1 MVHQTFLNLPAEKR
15 DRIVESAREEFS
27 SQEYEKT
34 NINRIVQNAGIPK
47 GSFYQYFDSKED
59 LFAYCIRQLYQQI
72 LEARLKKGET
82 LLDTGMKR
90 ASLLGIEKTIP
101 IYNQEIQELI
111 GERNLRF
118 LQSMMQAPK
127 QIRNFVL
134 LDIAENLVMPE
145 LRRELEEDHQ
155 VRKDR
160 DLDYYA
166 YLLSAGEMIAIEY
179 GTLKGIPVNELN
191 AITYQYMSAVY
202 NALLVSGEV

>member
-145 LRRELEEDHQ
+145 LRRELEEDPQ

-166 YLLSAGEMIAIEY
+166 YLLSVGEMIAIEY
-179 GTLKGIPVNELN
+179 GTLKGIPMNELN
-191 AITYQYMSAVY
+191 AITYQYMSVVY
-202 NALLVSGEV
+202 NALLVSGEE